1 MAAQFK
7 RIIMVVVDG
16 LGIGSAPDA
25 SIFADQGAD
34 TLGSLVSHFRA
45 RLQLP
50 TLTRLGLG
58 ELHPPFSQHSVAPNH
73 AYYGQARPTAVGK
86 TG

>member
-34 TLGSLVSHFRA
+34 TLGSLVRHFRA

-58 ELHPPFSQHSVAPNH
+58 VVRGADHGRIYRFSAGISPDPA
-73 AYYGQARPTAVGK
+73 G
-86 TG
+86 